1 MKVNSI
7 SGVSCYVKDLAKTG
21 EFYEAIG
28 FRRGKEE
35 PGRVTFYVNW
45 FFVTFVAQDQAER
58 AELKKEVRL
67 KTKGAGQ
74 FLHLKVDD
82 VDGFHKAARSKGLKP
97 SGEPED
103 KSSGTREFV
112 LRDPDGYKLVFFQK
126 K

>member
-7 SGVSCYVKDLAKTG
+7 SGITCHVEDLSRTA

-35 PGRVTFYVNW
+35 PDRVTFYVNW
-45 FFVTFVAQDQAER
+45 FLVTFIAQDREED
-58 AELKKEVRL
+58 AELRKEAEL
-67 KTKGAGQ
+67 PTKGAGL
-74 FLHLKVDD
+74 FLYIKVDD
-82 VDGFHKAARSKGLKP
+82 VEDFHKAVLSKGMKPTGELRVQP
-97 SGEPED
+97 SG
-103 KSSGTREFV
+103 SREFV